1 MSEVSVSAPPVPPPA
16 PSQVRWPDCACAL
29 AAYRL
34 FGAQCRA
41 VSSGVCVCVET
52 PYITSDYCTATQQW
66 QSQWIF
72 LWFWT
77 QQLYILQILYT
88 PHWRKPQVTANWHG
102 TRHRNLLFSTG
113 FRRVIHQTR
122 DMQLVMGTE
131 REVIRNNKNP
141 WKCCW
146 MRKWWSYSGESDK
159 IALYAIL
166 WNSEWERRDSSRA
179 EYKSLNAEGTRDLFE
194 LSSFQVA
201 ACCIFINPFLP
212 LFSSYLTE
220 MLPSKVDIL
229 SIGPCI
235 TNCFYY
241 HESGMILQL
250 SSVPR
255 PRHMNHSGRRV
266 KFAVLAP
273 NFTHTQH
280 ATTKVENR
288 SLKAVS
294 EQWYF

>member
-1 MSEVSVSAPPVPPPA
+1 M
-16 PSQVRWPDCACAL
+16 
-29 AAYRL
+29 
-34 FGAQCRA
+34 
-41 VSSGVCVCVET
+41 
-52 PYITSDYCTATQQW
+52 
-66 QSQWIF
+66 
-72 LWFWT
+72 
-77 QQLYILQILYT
+77 
-88 PHWRKPQVTANWHG
+88 TANWHG

-220 MLPSKVDIL
+220 MLQSKVDIL
-229 SIGPCI
+229 SNYPLGLASQIVFTTTNPEWSYSCPLFLGLGTWI
-235 TNCFYY
+235 TQ
-241 HESGMILQL
+241 EG
-250 SSVPR
+250 
-255 PRHMNHSGRRV
+255 
-266 KFAVLAP
+266 
-273 NFTHTQH
+273 
-280 ATTKVENR
+280 E
-288 SLKAVS
+288 
-294 EQWYF
+294 